1 MIPSQLASTELLFC
15 GGCWL
20 GVVNAGAGPMA
31 VDKQR
36 KGGRYTG
43 SSKMNTSHEID
54 LFWGLTYGLNLIL
67 LLNVQS

>member
-1 MIPSQLASTELLFC
+1 M
-15 GGCWL
+15 
-20 GVVNAGAGPMA
+20 GVGNAGAGPMV
-31 VDKQR
+31 VDKQ
-36 KGGRYTG
+36 KKAGRYTG